1 MKEASF
7 QETKTNTTD
16 SELDKIKLSSEPADS
31 FILDLNLDNN
41 LEGKK
46 EVSTE
51 ENSFQEWK
59 AQIEKEKRKKIKLNF
74 FKLKK
79 KVFSSN
85 WHKKRKFKIIDKE
98 KGLVF
103 VFEIK
108 IQELN

>member
-1 MKEASF
+1 LKEASF

-51 ENSFQEWK
+51 ENSFQE
-59 AQIEKEKRKKIKLNF
+59 
-74 FKLKK
+74 
-79 KVFSSN
+79 
-85 WHKKRKFKIIDKE
+85 
-98 KGLVF
+98 
-103 VFEIK
+103 
-108 IQELN
+108 